1 MSLEG
6 QIRKIINFE
15 TKILSNLVYGR
26 PTISRKE
33 KAELLKLL
41 EASYSLLTPSEK
53 KARLQLLEGLR
64 VKSEKLKETESF
76 SDFQS
81 LFTVTEELK
90 KYIFEN
96 ISGTSHS
103 VKLLKGPKH
112 AQFTLTFNYLVP
124 LSKKNEIKE
133 QNDVNDLLKMKTLA
147 RSLGKIIFCQC

>member
-6 QIRKIINFE
+6 QIKKIVSFE

-26 PTISRKE
+26 PTVSRKE

-64 VKSEKLKETESF
+64 VKSEKLKQDENF

-81 LFTVTEELK
+81 LFAVTEELK
-90 KYIFEN
+90 KHVFES
-96 ISGTSHS
+96 ISGVSHS

-124 LSKKNEIKE
+124 FSKKNEIKE
-133 QNDVNDLLKMKTLA
+133 QNDVSNLTKMKTLA
-147 RSLGKIIFCQC
+147 RSLGKIIFC